1 MSENIS
7 MRTRILARMT
17 NYEVE
22 EYLNRNDIIFVP
34 VGPTEMHGN
43 LPLEVEYVGPL
54 GMSLAMAEKVD
65 GLVLDGLKYFY
76 NGSCATGKGTVR
88 MSVHDGYN
96 YLKAIAY
103 SLASQGFKRQIY
115 VTGHGTS
122 ELTLGSLVGDFF
134 DETKIPICWIDQLT
148 TTNFA
153 RTRLGPEESAKYNNF
168 MNVREGCYE
177 ILGRSNELLV
187 VPDLEPTS
195 ASPKEVFKPSQT
207 AFQGLP
213 ESLQNISHIINFGSF
228 AYSIGFYMG
237 DITDH
242 GGTGGTYRSEEE
254 RDAACKAGLE
264 QLRKLVDAVDMPL
277 FVKQMRDQTV
287 YTNTVVKEKHGK
299 FLPFSKAFPWVE

>member
-1 MSENIS
+1 
-7 MRTRILARMT
+7 MRTRILPRMT

-22 EYLNRNDIIFVP
+22 EYLKRNDIIFIP

-54 GMSLAMAEKVD
+54 GLSLAMAEKVD

-76 NGSCATGKGTVR
+76 NGSCAVGKGTVR
-88 MSVHDGYN
+88 MSVQDGYN

-122 ELTLGSLVGDFF
+122 ELTLGALVGDFF
-134 DETKIPICWIDQLT
+134 DETKIPICWIDQIT
-148 TTNFA
+148 VTNFA
-153 RTRLGPEESAKYNNF
+153 RTRLGEEESARYNYF
-168 MNVREGCYE
+168 RDLTMGCYE
-177 ILGRSNELLV
+177 ILGRSSELIID
-187 VPDLEPTS
+187 PTLERTD
-195 ASPKEVFKPSQT
+195 ATPKEMFKPGQT

-213 ESLQNISHIINFGSF
+213 ESLQHISHIINFGSF

-242 GGTGGTYRSEEE
+242 GGTGGTFPSEEA
-254 RDAACKAGLE
+254 RDKVCKAGLE
-264 QLRKLVDAVDMPL
+264 QLRKVVDAVDMPL
-277 FVKQMRDQTV
+277 FVQQMREQNEYTQTV
-287 YTNTVVKEKHGK
+287 IKQKFGK
-299 FLPFSKAFPWVE
+299 TLPFSRAVPWVE